1 MNAIDF
7 FNTAM
12 NDILEEAYNL
22 HDLVRKNYNKDQLLF
37 AIGTLQLTVQEY
49 IQEYLIQAETLNLD
63 PSYYVLLSGLQMPIN
78 AIKKWDVDDGCMV
91 LMIDDILCQV
101 ISSYITL
108 PEAVRNMLISDEGL
122 EFFQTRTMKLAYA
135 RRY

>member
-37 AIGTLQLTVQEY
+37 AIDTLQFTVQEY

>member
-22 HDLVRKNYNKDQLLF
+22 HDLVRKNYNKDRLLF

>member
-49 IQEYLIQAETLNLD
+49 LNQAETLNLD